1 MLIRNLIRDGRMEH
15 LAVVTLYDD
24 GSICVAPFDGETER
38 TIFID
43 DTLAIISQQLADCNP
58 QLLNSLDY
66 DNLIRHFIELSA
78 ITNAPN
84 KHIIVLNPGNV
95 KIFTP

>member
-1 MLIRNLIRDGRMEH
+1 MLIRNLIRDGHMEH

-24 GSICVAPFDGETER
+24 GSIYVAPFDGETER
-38 TIFID
+38 TIFVD

-78 ITNAPN
+78 ITNAPD

-95 KIFTP
+95 KIFIP